1 MLYKMEDM
9 PALIEQ
15 VKGIITAAGQD
26 PNTFEIEVI
35 EDPKYPNLR
44 VAVYT
49 DNGGFMVRLYA
60 DHDIENLQKSLT
72 ELFG

>member
-9 PALIEQ
+9 PALIDE

-26 PNTFEIEVI
+26 PSTFEIEVI

-44 VAVYT
+44 VATYT

-60 DHDIENLQKSLT
+60 DHDIDNLKKSLT

>member
-9 PALIEQ
+9 PALIEE

-26 PNTFEIEVI
+26 PSTFEIEVI

-44 VAVYT
+44 VAT
-49 DNGGFMVRLYA
+49 HNDNGGFMVRLYA
-60 DHDIENLQKSLT
+60 DHDIENLQKSLA